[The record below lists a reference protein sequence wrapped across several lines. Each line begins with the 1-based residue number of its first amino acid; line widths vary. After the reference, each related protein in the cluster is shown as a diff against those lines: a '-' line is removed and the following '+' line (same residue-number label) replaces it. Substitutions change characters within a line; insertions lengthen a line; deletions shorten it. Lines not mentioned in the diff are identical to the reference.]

1 LLAFL
6 FFGRQTPLAIKK
18 IFLLVLFTLAAF
30 AAYSQ
35 STSMFMGARAQALG
49 YTTSCVKDEWALFNN
64 IGGLSDVKNTTTSFS
79 YHAYPLFKTFNRM
92 AAVICIPTKIG
103 VIGTGVFSFG
113 DKTYNEQVLSAGFSN
128 QFGIASL
135 GVKVNYIQYQAEGFG
150 STGVFTVS
158 MGGIATLTPQL
169 MVGAHITNI
178 NQPKITMDDQGETVP
193 TKLNAGLAFK
203 PSDKVFISGEIEK
216 DISRDAILKVGVEYQ
231 FHKKFIMRTG
241 LNLHPDAG
249 FVGFGFKP
257 KRFSLDYAMGYHVV
271 LGVNHQA
278 TISFKFGK

>member
-6 FFGRQTPLAIKK
+6 FFGRQTLLAIKK
-18 IFLLVLFTLAAF
+18 ISLLTLFALAVIAVH
-30 AAYSQ
+30 SQ
-35 STSMFMGARAQALG
+35 STSMLMGARAQALG

-92 AAVICIPTKIG
+92 SAVICIPTKIG

-158 MGGIATLTPQL
+158 MGGIATLTRQL

-178 NQPKITMDDQGETVP
+178 NQPKIARNGEGETVP

-203 PSDKVFISGEIEK
+203 PSDKVFLSGEIEK
-216 DISRDAILKVGVEYQ
+216 DISRDAILKVGIEYQ
-231 FHKKFIMRTG
+231 FHKKF
-241 LNLHPDAG
+241 
-249 FVGFGFKP
+249 
-257 KRFSLDYAMGYHVV
+257 DYAMGYHVA
-271 LGVNHQA
+271 LGANHQA